1 MHNRRCS
8 EAKPPDCR
16 DAMHCV
22 STSSS
27 PAWGEIIVAVID
39 NLALAGLGY
48 HAIMYR
54 RLRYA
59 TPTVMH
65 IASLRD

>member
-22 STSSS
+22 STCK
-27 PAWGEIIVAVID
+27 G
-39 NLALAGLGY
+39 NALRLYLQGQHY
-48 HAIMYR
+48 EHQMMYR
-54 RLRYA
+54 RLRFA